1 MPDYIFSG
9 STAINSATA
18 SFTTAHL
25 CYYHKQSDHLQFGV
39 ELEANFRMQVFDDFF
54 FALIMLSCPSN
65 KGHRL
70 L

>member
-9 STAINSATA
+9 STALNSATA

-39 ELEANFRMQVFDDFF
+39 ELEANFRMQVYNDF
-54 FALIMLSCPSN
+54 MLLC
-65 KGHRL
+65 
-70 L
+70 